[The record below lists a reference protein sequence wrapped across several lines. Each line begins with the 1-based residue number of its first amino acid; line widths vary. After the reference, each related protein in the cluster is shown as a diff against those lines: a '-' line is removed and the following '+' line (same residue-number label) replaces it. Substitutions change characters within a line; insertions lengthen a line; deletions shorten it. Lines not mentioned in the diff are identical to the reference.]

1 METNTR
7 SRKILLID
15 DDADD
20 RKYFIEAVKEID
32 AGIQCVTAKDG
43 EQALALLQQPGL
55 TLPNFIFLD
64 LRMPRVNGRQCL
76 LQIKANERLK
86 AIPVIIYTTSKE
98 VQEAEDLQNIGAVHF
113 ITKPSDP
120 NEIYYVLSL
129 VLEERWSDKAWIE
142 TKEQ

>member
-1 METNTR
+1 
-7 SRKILLID
+7 
-15 DDADD
+15 
-20 RKYFIEAVKEID
+20 
-32 AGIQCVTAKDG
+32 
-43 EQALALLQQPGL
+43 
-55 TLPNFIFLD
+55 
-64 LRMPRVNGRQCL
+64 MPRVNGRQCL

>member
-7 SRKILLID
+7 RRKILLVD

-20 RKYFIEAVKEID
+20 RKYFVEAVNEID
-32 AGIQCVTAKDG
+32 PGIECVTAKDG
-43 EQALALLQQPGL
+43 EQALELLQQPGF

-64 LRMPRVNGRQCL
+64 LRMPRVSGRQCL
-76 LQIKANERLK
+76 LQIKAVERLR

-98 VQEAEDLQNIGAVHF
+98 LQDAEDLQNIGAVHF

-120 NEIYYVLSL
+120 DEIYYVLSL
-129 VLEERWSDKAWIE
+129 VLEEP
-142 TKEQ
+142 